1 MARKTRNRKI
11 DSRTARLTLPARREP
26 YWTRLARGLGLG
38 YRRTGTA
45 TGTWIARRYDPQATP
60 QLTYQALG
68 TADDISDD
76 IGLSFDAAQAE
87 ARTWFAGAPST
98 ARSPLTVKEAFKQYV
113 AYLKRKRSPSA
124 VYNAEGALLGL
135 DGKRGPRKCT
145 LADLHDVL
153 LTDLKKAQLEAWQ
166 DAQTTATDEESKRRQ
181 RDTCNRVLN
190 AIKAALTRAA
200 DDEDNKYPADAARQW
215 ERVKAFEDVGR
226 RREVFLTADDANLL
240 IGAIESKALKN
251 LVRGAFL
258 IGLRPGIEMQALRV
272 ADFQPADGS
281 LAVRR
286 SKTGERTVWLSDEAV
301 ALLTELTA
309 GRKPDAP
316 LFVRDD
322 GEPWGDAH
330 SWNRPLKAAAERV
343 GLPCGR
349 GANLYTFG
357 RHSHASVALS
367 SKDRAPTLLVAE
379 NLGTSER
386 MLSEHYQKFIER
398 ERRQM
403 LQPGSPKL
411 GLPASNVKALRGRK

>member
-1 MARKTRNRKI
+1 LN
-11 DSRTARLTLPARREP
+11 
-26 YWTRLARGLGLG
+26 
-38 YRRTGTA
+38 
-45 TGTWIARRYDPQATP
+45 
-60 QLTYQALG
+60 
-68 TADDISDD
+68 
-76 IGLSFDAAQAE
+76 FDAAQAA
-87 ARTWFAGAPST
+87 ARTWFTGPST
-98 ARSPLTVKEAFKQYV
+98 AGRSPLTVKEAFRQYIT
-113 AYLKRKRSPSA
+113 YLKRQRSPSA

-145 LADLHDVL
+145 LAHLHDVL
-153 LTDLKKAQLEAWQ
+153 LSDLKKGQLEAWQ
-166 DAQTTATDEESKRRQ
+166 DAQITAKDDEGKRRQ
-181 RDTCNRVLN
+181 QDTCNRVLN

-200 DDEDNKYPADAARQW
+200 DDDDNKYPAEAPRAW

-226 RREVFLTADDANLL
+226 RREVFLTEDDANLL
-240 IGAIESKALKN
+240 IGAVESKALKN

-258 IGLRPGIEMQALRV
+258 IGLRPGIEMNSLHV
-272 ADFQPADGS
+272 GDFKAADGS
-281 LAVRR
+281 LAIRR
-286 SKTGERTVWLSDEAV
+286 SKTGARTVWLSDEAV

-322 GEPWGDAH
+322 GEPWGSDAH
-330 SWNRPLKAAAERV
+330 SWNRPLKAAAERA
-343 GLPCGR
+343 GLPSGR
-349 GANLYTFG
+349 GMCLYTSG

-411 GLPASNVKALRGRK
+411 GQFASNVAKMRGRK